1 MPAVS
6 PDDLAALPPGVVLH
20 ESGDDT
26 ASVLLAAFA
35 AELRAAGVDAGG
47 LVQRDGVDAL
57 GRSRMELVDVRTGE
71 VFPISLDLGPGA
83 DGCSL
88 DAAGLAE
95 ASRVLRRETAA
106 GVALLVVNKFSTR
119 ECEGEG
125 LAAEM
130 FAAVTQGIP
139 VLTSLSRRHRAGW
152 EAASGGAGRML
163 PPDLTALRAWWADV
177 AA

>member
-1 MPAVS
+1 MPTDNPA
-6 PDDLAALPPGVVLH
+6 DIALGVVLH
-20 ESGDDT
+20 DGGDDA
-26 ASVLLAAFA
+26 ASTLLATFA
-35 AELRAAGVDAGG
+35 AELRAAGIDAGG
-47 LVQRDGVDAL
+47 LVQRNPVDVQ
-57 GRSRMELVDVRTGE
+57 GRARMELVDIRTGE
-71 VFPISLDLGPGA
+71 VFPISLDLGPGS

-130 FAAVTQGIP
+130 FAAIAQGIP
-139 VLTSLSRRHRAGW
+139 VLTSLSRRHQAGW
-152 EAASGGAGRML
+152 EAATGGAGHML
-163 PPDLTALRAWWADV
+163 PPDLTALRAWWASV